1 MTELELIQ
9 NNLEEHKAE
18 GVVTIDVTGV
28 SPFASYYV
36 IATAQNPRALGAI
49 QEHVEEALEKAGYE
63 IAISEG
69 EIESGWVI
77 TQADEVIVHLFL
89 EANRRMINLEE
100 LLERI
105 KGKSAKA

>member
-9 NNLEEHKAE
+9 TTLEEHKAE
-18 GVVTIDVTGV
+18 AIVTIDVSGV

-36 IATAQNPRALGAI
+36 LATAGNPRALGAI

-63 IAISEG
+63 IAVSEG
-69 EIESGWVI
+69 EPDSGWVI

-89 EANRRMINLEE
+89 EANRRVINLEE

-105 KGKSAKA
+105 KGNVAKA

>member
-1 MTELELIQ
+1 MSELELIQ
-9 NNLEEHKAE
+9 HCLEEHKAE
-18 GVVTIDVTGV
+18 GIVTIDVSGV

-49 QEHVEEALEKAGYE
+49 KEHVEEALEKAGYE
-63 IAISEG
+63 ITLSEG
-69 EIESGWVI
+69 ENDSGWVI
-77 TQADEVIVHLFL
+77 SQAEDVIVHLFL